1 MHSPFP
7 RREIQDMSIYIY
19 LFIGVS
25 VPWKKC
31 DFQGDL
37 RSCCS
42 VDKLCL
48 TLCDPMN
55 CSMPGFPVLHYLP
68 GFAQTHVRWVGDAIR
83 SCHPLLLPSSLA
95 LSPSEYQGLL
105 SQLLASGI
113 QSIGATAS
121 ASSLSN
127 EYSGLISFRVDWFAL
142 LAVQGTLKSLL
153 QHHSSKASVL
163 QCSAFFVVQLTSTHT
178 TGKNVVLT
186 IWTFIGKVM
195 SLLFNILSRFVT
207 AILQFLR

>member
-1 MHSPFP
+1 
-7 RREIQDMSIYIY
+7 MSIYVY
-19 LFIGVS
+19 LFAGKS

-31 DFQGDL
+31 DFQRDL
-37 RSCCS
+37 KSCCS

-55 CSMPGFPVLHYLP
+55 CSTPGFPVLHCLP
-68 GFAQTHVRWVGDAIR
+68 GFAQTHVHWVGDAIQ
-83 SCHPLLLPSSLA
+83 SCRPLLLPSSLA

-105 SQLLASGI
+105 SQLLASDI
-113 QSIGATAS
+113 QSIGATAL

-127 EYSGLISFRVDWFAL
+127 EYSGLISFRVDWLAL
-142 LAVQGTLKSLL
+142 LAVQGTLKNLL

-163 QCSAFFVVQLTSTHT
+163 QCSAFFMVQLTSTHT

-207 AILQFLR
+207 AILQFLRWVLINM